1 MWGIMAT
8 VTLMQRQTLWDRV
21 LLVLLVGVVAVGGA
35 PAVQAVTSTSPN
47 YQMTESQFGSST
59 AEESC
64 AGDICA
70 RATIGDPAA
79 GVSKAPTS
87 TASFGTVTPDEPTLQ
102 VIVAAGES
110 HLGYL
115 ETNQTATT
123 TSTVKVRSYLSNG
136 YMLQII
142 GSPPKIGNYTM
153 KSPAVPTAST
163 PGKEQFG
170 INLAANTTPNI
181 GASPVQV
188 PSDQTSFGTVE
199 PAYRTPN
206 LFKFNSGDVVARS
219 DKESG
224 QTDYTISMII
234 NVSNSTPAGH
244 YSSDFSAVVIPVF

>member
-1 MWGIMAT
+1 MAT
-8 VTLMQRQTLWDRV
+8 VTLMQRQALWDRV
-21 LLVLLVGVVAVGGA
+21 FVALLVAAIAIGAA

-59 AEESC
+59 ADESC
-64 AGDICA
+64 SDNLCA

-79 GVSKAPTS
+79 GVSKAPAS
-87 TASFGTVTPDEPTLQ
+87 TASFGTVTPDEPTLE
-102 VIVAAGES
+102 VIVEAGES

-115 ETNQTATT
+115 ETSKTATA
-123 TSTVKVRSYLSNG
+123 SSSIKVRSYLSNG

-142 GSPPKIGNYTM
+142 GTPPKIANHTLS
-153 KSPAVPTAST
+153 SPATPTAST

-170 INLAANTTPNI
+170 INLVANTTPNI

-224 QTDYTISMII
+224 RTDYTISMII

-244 YSSDFSAVVIPVF
+244 YSSDFSAVVIPVY

>member
-1 MWGIMAT
+1 MAT
-8 VTLMQRQTLWDRV
+8 VTLMQRQAFWDRV
-21 LLVLLVGVVAVGGA
+21 CAALLVAALAVGSA
-35 PAVQAVTSTSPN
+35 PAAWAVTSTSPN

-59 AEESC
+59 ADKSC
-64 AGDICA
+64 AGDLCA

-79 GVSKAPTS
+79 GVSKALAT
-87 TASFGTVTPDEPTLQ
+87 TASFGTVTPDEPTLE

-110 HLGYL
+110 NLGYL
-115 ETNQTATT
+115 EPSK
-123 TSTVKVRSYLSNG
+123 TSTSTSSIKVRSYLSNG

-142 GSPPKIGNYTM
+142 GTPPKIKDHTLN
-153 KSPAVPTAST
+153 SPATPTASQ
-163 PGKEQFG
+163 PGTEQFG
-170 INLAANTTPNI
+170 INLAANTSPNI

>member
-1 MWGIMAT
+1 MLHT
-8 VTLMQRQTLWDRV
+8 SLVTLMQEKTGLGRV
-21 LLVLLVGVVAVGGA
+21 VSILLMAVAVLCGA
-35 PAVQAVTSTSPN
+35 PAVHAVTSTSPH

-59 AEESC
+59 ADESC
-64 AGDICA
+64 AGNLCA
-70 RATIGDPAA
+70 RASIGDPAA
-79 GVSKAPTS
+79 GVTKSPAT
-87 TASFGTVTPDEPTLQ
+87 TATFGSVTPDEPTLD
-102 VIVAAGES
+102 VIVEAGES

-115 ETNQTATT
+115 ETDSTATS
-123 TSTVKVRSYLSNG
+123 TSSIKVRSYLSNG

-142 GSPPKIGNYTM
+142 GSPPKIDGHTLNA
-153 KSPAVPTAST
+153 PAAPTASR
-163 PGKEQFG
+163 PGTEQFG

-181 GASPVQV
+181 GASPAQV

-234 NVSNSTPAGH
+234 NVSPNTPAGR
-244 YSSDFSAVVIPVF
+244 YSSDFSAVVIPVY